1 MILSML
7 HLDPEQRPKISQILA
22 LPICQNTLFN
32 LQVNMYLMCA
42 IATLQ

>member
-1 MILSML
+1 ML